1 PSSAFSKAQHAVP
14 MLSLGNAFSDEEV
27 AEFLNRVRRFLKLS
41 ADDMPAIVAEA
52 GGGGAAY
59 GLLVSIAAIAQL
71 VFAPLWGMA
80 ADRFGRKSVLAV
92 GLAGCAA
99 SLALF
104 AFARSLAALALAR
117 AAAGALTAAV
127 LPAALASATDWSGNR
142 GGAGRAGNI
151 GKLMA
156 VFSLGAVAGPGI
168 GGLLGEAS
176 RRAPLLAGAAL
187 AFVAFILALAVVPE
201 SKRPD
206 ASVESC
212 KAHNVLPGL
221 FARSSF
227 LPLLVL
233 ILVASFG
240 TACFQAV
247 FGIDAFRR
255 FAMGPAPIGGLIA
268 AIGAAAAVVQGLASG
283 PATRLLG
290 EFRLARLSMVG
301 GAVGFSALAFAPSA
315 PWYFAAC
322 VLYVLAHALLR
333 PSLQSLIAEKGAG
346 AEGRALGYAN
356 AAQGL
361 GAALGPLAAGPLLD
375 ILPAGPYLLGAFVLA
390 ATAAA
395 AGAIPNLRGK

>member
-1 PSSAFSKAQHAVP
+1 MNAPFLALG
-14 MLSLGNAFSDEEV
+14 LSLFV
-27 AEFLNRVRRFLKLS
+27 AAAGIGLAMPV
-41 ADDMPAIVAEA
+41 MPAIIAEA

-71 VFAPLWGMA
+71 VFAPLWGAA
-80 ADRFGRKSVLAV
+80 ADRFGRKGVLAV
-92 GLAGCAA
+92 GLAGCSA

-104 AFARSLAALALAR
+104 AFARSLTALALAR

-127 LPAALASATDWSGNR
+127 LPAALASAADWSANG

-156 VFSLGAVAGPGI
+156 VFSLGAVAGPGL

-187 AFVAFILALAVVPE
+187 SFAAFILALAVVPE

-206 ASVESC
+206 APAGSFKS
-212 KAHNVLPGL
+212 HNVPVWRFAPGAL
-221 FARSSF
+221 

-233 ILVASFG
+233 MLVASFG
-240 TACFQAV
+240 TACFQSV

-255 FAMGPAPIGGLIA
+255 FGMGPARIGGLIA
-268 AIGAAAAVVQGLASG
+268 AIGAAAAVIQGLASG
-283 PATRLLG
+283 PATRRLG
-290 EFRLARLSMVG
+290 EFRLARLSMAG
-301 GAVGFSALAFAPSA
+301 GAAGFLALAFAPSA

-333 PSLQSLIAEKGAG
+333 PSLQSLAAEKGAG

-375 ILPAGPYLLGAFVLA
+375 IFPAGPYLLGAFVLA
-390 ATAAA
+390 AAAAA
-395 AGAIPNLRGK
+395 AGAVPNLRGSSRVG